1 MVNGCLTYFWKHGI
15 LTYKRNRMVGLVDN
29 VDFVLD
35 LIGLVA
41 GVEVDLLEFCLGRSD
56 LILCLVFVRKVFFYE
71 AATPQIQG
79 DRGRGVSGSFCNKL
93 IQFPEIPGP
102 KNGCMIAYV
111 IINEKKLYT
120 RCVAFT
126 SINRICYFIC
136 LILLRKKNNFH
147 N

>member
-1 MVNGCLTYFWKHGI
+1 
-15 LTYKRNRMVGLVDN
+15 MVGVVDD
-29 VDFVLD
+29 VDLVLD
-35 LIGLVA
+35 LIWLVA
-41 GVEVDLLEFCLGRSD
+41 GVEVDLPEFCLGRFN
-56 LILCLVFVRKVFFYE
+56 LIFGLVFVRKVFFYE

-79 DRGRGVSGSFCNKL
+79 DRGRRVSGSFCNKL

-102 KNGCMIAYV
+102 KSGCMIAYV

-126 SINRICYFIC
+126 SINRVCYFIC
-136 LILLRKKNNFH
+136 LVLLRRKNNFH